1 MWLVAYMLWIPRL
14 WISFYGTMFLWKYV
28 YLWTS
33 FLWNYVFIEI
43 RLRMTKQVFITSFKV
58 SYQPSDLREV
68 MFWLKG
74 TYDCKYETVGDFGR
88 SLPPIPLC
96 LRALVRHRAHMN
108 KFDKF
113 SQNNFH
119 EVFLWMCVMLFCFL
133 MNVYTLYKYSCTC
146 WAKAHVVC
154 SCYRRQGACK
164 SAIGLDRLKVGVVFL
179 KW

>member
-1 MWLVAYMLWIPRL
+1 MWLVAYVLWIPHL

-33 FLWNYVFIEI
+33 FYRTMFYG
-43 RLRMTKQVFITSFKV
+43 ITFTNDKTSFYNKFFKV

-68 MFWLKG
+68 MFRLKG
-74 TYDCKYETVGDFGR
+74 TYDCKYETVGDIGR
-88 SLPPIPLC
+88 SLPLIPLC

-113 SQNNFH
+113 SQNDFH
-119 EVFLWMCVMLFCFL
+119 EIFLWMCVMLFCFL

-154 SCYRRQGACK
+154 SCYRRQG
-164 SAIGLDRLKVGVVFL
+164 
-179 KW
+179 